1 MEHCARVLAEASE
14 ESFARR
20 ERPSA
25 SGGGTAEKVA
35 AAARPC
41 RDKERMQPS
50 RVVRYLELIFSLEGH
65 LRRLA
70 DEDDEYMR
78 LARRRRVLPELA
90 RFLGAFR
97 TLLTSHL
104 ARRTERRS
112 FLEDFFSHSPIRRF
126 HLARPIGFIT

>member
-1 MEHCARVLAEASE
+1 
-14 ESFARR
+14 
-20 ERPSA
+20 
-25 SGGGTAEKVA
+25 
-35 AAARPC
+35 
-41 RDKERMQPS
+41 MQPS

-90 RFLGAFR
+90 RVLGAFR

-112 FLEDFFSHSPIRRF
+112 FLEDGLFFTHPSPLDF
-126 HLARPIGFIT
+126 T